1 MDCLST
7 CRECLLS
14 DGGSVRSTAGL
25 WATPLY
31 AVVGD
36 LEQKYRHRFAVAG
49 VQWPGSVW
57 VTLFFSFSYFLFPLV
72 SFFIVI
78 IIQLIEIWNA
88 LPNPNVSLNTEFMFC
103 STFETKT
110 EKEAKK
116 AKLVYNCTAHKLQ
129 ASSPLKEK
137 YYADFQIFV
146 VKLLMLSQ

>member
-72 SFFIVI
+72 SFFLVI
-78 IIQLIEIWNA
+78 IIQLHMKCIAKPQCVFKHI
-88 LPNPNVSLNTEFMFC
+88 EFMFC
-103 STFETKT
+103 SIFETKT
-110 EKEAKK
+110 GKEAKK
-116 AKLVYNCTAHKLQ
+116 AKLVYNCTAHKRQ
-129 ASSPLKEK
+129 ASSPWKEK